1 VRSGVFLTTCVL
13 KCKRHHWCGDWRGG
27 RVSSNATLTQ
37 MYMQVDP
44 GDRRAFEALRAAITK
59 EQRTGKKNLLGA
71 AVRKF
76 NAERAEAAKDPG
88 QQPEGTFT
96 SPDGSCSNHQ
106 SMYDGTT
113 TDAKPLS
120 VEVRRDLAT
129 GALLIGI

>member
-1 VRSGVFLTTCVL
+1 MA
-13 KCKRHHWCGDWRGG
+13 G
-27 RVSSNATLTQ
+27 RLGFPQCDPRPNV
-37 MYMQVDP
+37 QVAPD
-44 GDRRAFEALRAAITK
+44 DRRAFREVLAAITK
-59 EQRTGKKNLLGA
+59 GRGQKNLSGA
-71 AVRKF
+71 AVRQF

-96 SPDGSCSNHQ
+96 PPDGSCSNHQ